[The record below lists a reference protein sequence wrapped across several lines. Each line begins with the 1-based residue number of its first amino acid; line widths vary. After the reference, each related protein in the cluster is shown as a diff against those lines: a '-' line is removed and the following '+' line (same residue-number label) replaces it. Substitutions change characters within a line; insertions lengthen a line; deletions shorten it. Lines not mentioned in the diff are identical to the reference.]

1 MSVEEPKRT
10 LAYICPACRQSVIVE
25 RDLFSLAAATAHIKC
40 PCGRSELRVE
50 FVDDHVDLEVPCL
63 FCGREHRVSCSTHA
77 FLHQKALAFSCAASG
92 LDCCYVGEEGP
103 VFAATA
109 RLERAADKL
118 KEEQA
123 AEEKAAFLDEI
134 VMHEVLSEV
143 KDIAA
148 RGRCLLRLRLQ
159 GMEAEGELQLHRPHL
174 RPVRRPD
181 AHPGRYGGRH
191 RRHLL

>member
-109 RLERAADKL
+109 R
-118 KEEQA
+118 
-123 AEEKAAFLDEI
+123 
-134 VMHEVLSEV
+134 
-143 KDIAA
+143 
-148 RGRCLLRLRLQ
+148 
-159 GMEAEGELQLHRPHL
+159 
-174 RPVRRPD
+174 RRD
-181 AHPGRYGGRH
+181 AHPRRH
-191 RRHLL
+191 RRRH